1 MFPKFLDYTFA
12 PMNEDQ
18 KRILQKARDLYMRYG
33 VKSIT
38 MDDVA
43 RELGISKKTLYQ
55 FVSDKDDLVGKFI
68 DFEIEK
74 RQTQICDCFKQSLN
88 AIDGIF
94 EISFYMIKMMKE
106 ENPSTEYDLKKY
118 HPTQYQKLLN
128 ARREGMYKYIL
139 LNLKQGKEEGLYRQD
154 MKEELI
160 AKLYLT
166 RAENIHFT
174 DLFTPEELT
183 SKDLFIELL
192 SYHIRGI
199 ASDKGIKVLENKIK
213 ELNSSNS

>member
-1 MFPKFLDYTFA
+1 
-12 PMNEDQ
+12 MNEDQ

-33 VKSIT
+33 IKSIT

-43 RELGISKKTLYQ
+43 KELGISKKTLYQ
-55 FVSDKDDLVGKFI
+55 FVTDKDDLVGKFV

-74 RQTQICDCFKQSLN
+74 RQSQICECFKQNIN

-106 ENPSTEYDLKKY
+106 ENPLTEYDLKKY
-118 HPTQYQKLLN
+118 HPQQYQKLLN

-166 RAENIHFT
+166 RTENIHFT
-174 DLFTPEELT
+174 DLFTTEELT

-199 ASDKGIKVLENKIK
+199 ASEKGIQVLENKIK

>member
-1 MFPKFLDYTFA
+1 MFPKFFAYIFA

-33 VKSIT
+33 IKSIT

-43 RELGISKKTLYQ
+43 KELGISKKTLYQ
-55 FVSDKDDLVGKFI
+55 FVTDKDDLVGKFV

-74 RQTQICDCFKQSLN
+74 RQSQICECFKQNIN

-94 EISFYMIKMMKE
+94 EISFYMIQMMKE

-118 HPTQYQKLLN
+118 HPQQYQKLLI

-139 LNLKQGKEEGLYRQD
+139 LNLKQGKEEGLYRQG

-166 RAENIHFT
+166 RTENIHFT
-174 DLFTPEELT
+174 DLFTAEELT

-199 ASDKGIKVLENKIK
+199 ASEKGIKVLENKII
-213 ELNSSNS
+213 ELSSSNS